1 MLWDESQDDLILGGV
16 ARMGIGTTAP
26 DHLLSL
32 ANSAATSQIE
42 LRGGGVAGGGVFF
55 SNYGNESGVMSTG
68 VRVNGGS
75 WTADTTAGGGSGKAA
90 IYVQAGSTHYW
101 YSNESTTDGSNISP
115 AQVFTIINNGNAT
128 LAGTLTE
135 SSDVAL
141 KTNINTID
149 SALNKVNQM
158 RGVSYDR
165 IDTNIS
171 STGLIAQELEKIAPE
186 LVQDNEEYKSVS
198 YTKLTAY
205 LVEAIKELS
214 NKVKDLEAK

>member
-1 MLWDESQDDLILGGV
+1 MSGDATDDDL
-16 ARMGIGTTAP
+16 GIESAVIRV
-26 DHLLSL
+26 DHK
-32 ANSAATSQIE
+32 ANAANN
-42 LRGGGVAGGGVFF
+42 V
-55 SNYGNESGVMSTG
+55 
-68 VRVNGGS
+68 
-75 WTADTTAGGGSGKAA
+75 
-90 IYVQAGSTHYW
+90 
-101 YSNESTTDGSNISP
+101 STTDM
-115 AQVFTIINNGNAT
+115 AFWTANGATAAVALTLHANKNAT
-128 LAGTLTE
+128 LVGTLTE

-165 IDTNIS
+165 TDTNIS